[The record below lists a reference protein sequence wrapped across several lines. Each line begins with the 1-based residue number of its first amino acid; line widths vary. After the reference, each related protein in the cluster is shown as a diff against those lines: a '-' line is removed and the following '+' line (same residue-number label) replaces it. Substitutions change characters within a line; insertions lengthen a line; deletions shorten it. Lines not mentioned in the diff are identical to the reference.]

1 MTAKQEL
8 EKFLSEFEPGIAR
21 QAKAALAKMRKM
33 VPGAVEM
40 VYDNYNALVIG
51 FGPSERASLAVFS
64 IAMFPDHISLCFLQ
78 GAGLPDPAKRLQGA
92 GNVARHVKLVLPGVL
107 DDPEIRA
114 LMEVAKERAKVKID
128 KKQKRKL
135 VIKSISKKQ
144 RPRRPTGSQPGK

>member
-1 MTAKQEL
+1 ML
-8 EKFLSEFEPGIAR
+8 FR
-21 QAKAALAKMRKM
+21 
-33 VPGAVEM
+33 
-40 VYDNYNALVIG
+40 
-51 FGPSERASLAVFS
+51 SERASLAVFS